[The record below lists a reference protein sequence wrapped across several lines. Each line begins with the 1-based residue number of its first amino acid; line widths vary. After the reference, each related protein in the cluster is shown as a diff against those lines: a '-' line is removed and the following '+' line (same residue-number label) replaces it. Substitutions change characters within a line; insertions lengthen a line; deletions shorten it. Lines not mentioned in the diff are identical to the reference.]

1 MEEQN
6 AKVNIN
12 AISKAKMKIKKLK
25 YFVYYI
31 YIYIYIN
38 EFYKYLFQLQKG
50 KLFAVL
56 LNLQINSFI
65 IDLPKMDSQIVN
77 PRPKHDKDNQSQIQ
91 STKQFTDVLFGI

>member
-25 YFVYYI
+25 YFVY